1 MFPMNNYFGLNF
13 ADIDKSTYLCRH
25 INPTPKTIM
34 QAIIDFLRQ
43 LSQNNNREWF
53 MAHKSEY
60 QQAQARFNEL
70 TEQLILGISQF
81 DSSVSGLTAKDCT
94 YRIYRDVRFSK
105 DKSPYKTHMGAYVC
119 PGGKKSGYA
128 GYYFH
133 VGTGMGEGYPYQHM
147 LATGDYCYDPKVIQ
161 VLREDICYGKGD
173 FDAIVREA
181 ATHHFSLDQD
191 SMLRRVPNGFPA
203 DSPYADYLRLKSFCL
218 LHTPD
223 NAFIT
228 SPDVI
233 SRTVALFRTTYPF
246 LQYINRA
253 VEYVKEN

>member
-13 ADIDKSTYLCRH
+13 ADIDKSTYLCRN

-81 DSSVSGLTAKDCT
+81 DSSVSGLTAKDCI

-133 VGTGMGEGYPYQHM
+133 VGTGMGR
-147 LATGDYCYDPKVIQ
+147 ATPISTCLPQVIT
-161 VLREDICYGKGD
+161 
-173 FDAIVREA
+173 
-181 ATHHFSLDQD
+181 ATIRRSFRCCAKTSATARAT
-191 SMLRRVPNGFPA
+191 SMP
-203 DSPYADYLRLKSFCL
+203 
-218 LHTPD
+218 
-223 NAFIT
+223 
-228 SPDVI
+228 
-233 SRTVALFRTTYPF
+233 
-246 LQYINRA
+246 
-253 VEYVKEN
+253 